1 MADEPEPTPEPEH
14 KPPEGKD
21 GKKGGKGLEGKIGG
35 IPKKYLVIAA
45 VAGIGIG
52 LYLRQK
58 NKAKAASMATVTPI
72 PHAPSAA
79 TDTGTGSSPGG
90 GGFISYPSFV
100 TGGDLAPQPTP
111 APIASP
117 QAPQTFG
124 GSTPAASTSITPTA
138 ADHGMYST
146 QITGPAVPLGSS
158 PQSAV
163 EAGITPAYV
172 PPGASVAPIAP
183 SPTQQPNYAGSLYS
197 TPVTPDQQVSY
208 PFIYG

>member
-1 MADEPEPTPEPEH
+1 MAEEEPPKPPEPEH

-21 GKKGGKGLEGKIGG
+21 GKKGGKLEGKIGG
-35 IPKKYLVIAA
+35 IPKKYLIVAA
-45 VAGIGIG
+45 VAGVGIG
-52 LYLRQK
+52 LYLRQR
-58 NKAKAASMATVTPI
+58 NKAKAATLAPVTPI

-79 TDTGTGSSPGG
+79 PNTSTGSSPGG
-90 GGFISYPSFV
+90 GGFISYPNFITS
-100 TGGDLAPQPTP
+100 GDLAPQPTP

-124 GSTPAASTSITPTA
+124 GPTPAASASTPTPTA
-138 ADHGMYST
+138 ADHGMGGIVGT
-146 QITGPAVPLGSS
+146 PVPLGIS
-158 PQSAV
+158 PAAAV
-163 EAGITPAYV
+163 NAGYV
-172 PPGASVAPIAP
+172 PTPVPAGATLAPVQP

>member
-1 MADEPEPTPEPEH
+1 MAEEEPPKPSEPEH
-14 KPPEGKD
+14 KPPEKE
-21 GKKGGKGLEGKIGG
+21 GKKSGKGLEGKIGG
-35 IPKKYLVIAA
+35 IPKKYLIVAA

-72 PHAPSAA
+72 PHAPSQA
-79 TDTGTGSSPGG
+79 TDTSTGSSPGG
-90 GGFISYPSFV
+90 GGFISYPNFI
-100 TGGDLAPQPTP
+100 TGGDLTPQPSP
-111 APIASP
+111 APVVSP

-124 GSTPAASTSITPTA
+124 GPTPAASTSVTPTA
-138 ADHGMYST
+138 ADHGMIST
-146 QITGPAVPLGSS
+146 QVTGPVVPLGSS

-163 EAGITPAYV
+163 AAGIVPAYV

-183 SPTQQPNYAGSLYS
+183 SPTQQPNYSGQLYT